1 MRQKFQRIVDL
12 LEVQTSS
19 LYRLGPERFTY
30 TMIMCLTDEELTEFY
45 FENYSGPLEK
55 QIISRIAK
63 RLEEQGVAGFRSFL
77 NDVLV
82 TMEEVNF
89 NTYQKLRSHFR
100 RFLPFA
106 DEELKEHVFKQF
118 IDSHR
123 REDRRIACEA
133 ALCIWCV
140 EVEARLWEAWHLWRD
155 EMVLQILMQKSHPVR
170 LLEVVEIV
178 WFESRYS
185 DRIRREF
192 VKLVAA
198 HDFFESRVRRR
209 GKSDYLP
216 VASCAVR

>member
-82 TMEEVNF
+82 TMEEVNSVD
-89 NTYQKLRSHFR
+89 QDFR
-100 RFLPFA
+100 
-106 DEELKEHVFKQF
+106 
-118 IDSHR
+118 I
-123 REDRRIACEA
+123 
-133 ALCIWCV
+133 
-140 EVEARLWEAWHLWRD
+140 
-155 EMVLQILMQKSHPVR
+155 
-170 LLEVVEIV
+170 
-178 WFESRYS
+178 
-185 DRIRREF
+185 
-192 VKLVAA
+192 
-198 HDFFESRVRRR
+198 
-209 GKSDYLP
+209 
-216 VASCAVR
+216 